1 MREIWNVTQCAFA
14 AMGGAVGSVL
24 GGWDGFLY
32 ALILFVVTDYISGV
46 FLAINDGKLSSSV
59 GFRGIAKKVLLF
71 CLVAVANGIDE
82 YVLRTGEVLRTA
94 VIFFYISNE
103 GISILENATALGLP
117 VPDKMKKV
125 LEQISSEEGDND

>member
-71 CLVAVANGIDE
+71 CLVSVANGIDE

>member
-1 MREIWNVTQCAFA
+1 MKEIWTTARCAFA

-32 ALILFVVTDYISGV
+32 ALILFVVTDYVSGV
-46 FLAINDGKLSSSV
+46 FLAINEGKLSSAV
-59 GFRGIAKKVLLF
+59 GFKGIEKKVFLF
-71 CLVAVANGIDE
+71 FLVAVANCIDE
-82 YVLRTGEVLRTA
+82 YVLMTGDVLRTA

-117 VPDKMKKV
+117 VPEKMKKV
-125 LEQISSEEGDND
+125 LEQINSKED